1 MKHLKTTTLSAA
13 LLAAFLLAGCGEK
26 NIGKDAYGAKTGVA
40 AEHHDAGGEKL
51 SHFTDR
57 SELFVEFPA
66 LVVGQ
71 PATFA
76 AHLTWLADFK
86 PFAQGRLTVLLTG
99 ANAAEERIVV
109 DAPAVPGIFKPVVT
123 PKFAGERQLTL
134 LVETADGVLTHELGP
149 VQVFT
154 DTKAAQAERH
164 EHGEEGIPFSKEQQ
178 WKIDFATTEA
188 VKGIARASVLATGT
202 IRATPDGEALL
213 AAPSAG
219 LLRAAG
225 SFPRVGQAVK
235 KGDVLAWLSP
245 RLGGDTDQATL
256 QAGAGRARIALE
268 QARRERQRMESLF
281 KDEAIAEKRL
291 LEARAGEAMAGA
303 EQHAAERR
311 LAQLGGSAGQPG
323 GIALRAPIDG
333 VIADVS
339 AAAGAF
345 VADGAPLIH
354 IANTGQLWLEV
365 RVPESEIGRLQTPS
379 GASFTVDGF
388 ERSFAIES
396 GRNGKLLAIGGVV
409 DATTRTVPLIF
420 EFANPELA
428 LRLGMS
434 ARVRIYSG
442 AGQEAVLVPASA
454 VQDESG
460 SQVVYVQ
467 TGGESF
473 ERRLVQTGARDGERI
488 AIVAGL
494 EAGQRVVSKGAYLIR
509 LSTSKA
515 GPAGHAH

>member
-1 MKHLKTTTLSAA
+1 MNRLKISALSAA

-26 NIGKDAYGAKTGVA
+26 TISKDAHGATASVA
-40 AEHHDAGGEKL
+40 AGHHDDGGEKL
-51 SHFTDR
+51 SHFTKR

-86 PFAQGRLTVLLTG
+86 PFVQGRLTVLLTG
-99 ANAAEERIVV
+99 ANAAEERFVV
-109 DAPAVPGIFKPVVT
+109 VAPAVPGIFKPVVT
-123 PKFAGERQLTL
+123 PKFAGERELTL
-134 LVETADGVLTHELGP
+134 LVETAAGTLTHELGP
-149 VQVFT
+149 VKVFA
-154 DTKAAQAERH
+154 DAKAAQAVHH
-164 EHGEEGIPFSKEQQ
+164 EHGDEGIPFSKEQQ
-178 WKIDFATTEA
+178 WKIDFATSEA
-188 VKGIARASVLATGT
+188 VKGLVRSSVLATGT
-202 IRATPDGEALL
+202 IKATPDGAALL
-213 AAPSAG
+213 AAPTAG
-219 LLRAAG
+219 LLRAAD
-225 SFPRVGQAVK
+225 SFPRVGQPVK
-235 KGDVLAWLSP
+235 KGQVLAYLSP

-256 QAGAGRARIALE
+256 QAAAGKARIALE
-268 QARRERQRMESLF
+268 QARRERERMESLF
-281 KDEAIAEKRL
+281 RDEAVAEKRL

-311 LAQLGGSAGQPG
+311 LAQLGGGDGKSG

-354 IANTGQLWLEV
+354 IANTGQLWLDV

-388 ERSFAIES
+388 DRSFAIES
-396 GRNGKLLAIGGVV
+396 GKNGKLIAIGGVV

-420 EFANPELA
+420 EFTNLERA

-460 SQVVYVQ
+460 SQVIYVQ

-473 ERRLVQTGARDGERI
+473 ERRLVQSGARDGERI
-488 AIVAGL
+488 AIVAGI
-494 EAGQRVVSKGAYLIR
+494 EPGERVVSKGAYLIR

-515 GPAGHAH
+515 GAAGHAH